1 MSNLNKLEFYKLFN
15 IDKINFN
22 ESDLKKV
29 KKKKKK
35 TKTTIIK
42 KKKKKKKKATTT
54 IIIKKN
60 IYILLYSINIFYK
73 KRK

>member
-35 TKTTIIK
+35 EIKKEK
-42 KKKKKKKKATTT
+42 KKKKESDNDNNNKKEYIHF
-54 IIIKKN
+54 II
-60 IYILLYSINIFYK
+60 
-73 KRK
+73 

>member
-29 KKKKKK
+29 KKKKKESDNDNNNK
-35 TKTTIIK
+35 KEYIHFII
-42 KKKKKKKKATTT
+42 
-54 IIIKKN
+54 
-60 IYILLYSINIFYK
+60 
-73 KRK
+73 

>member
-35 TKTTIIK
+35 
-42 KKKKKKKKATTT
+42 ATTT